1 MNIIFDPRGM
11 KYICAMILLCVCVCT
26 HLIFNKKIKFN
37 KSRENG
43 LVDLVLALA
52 VEATNKKSRN

>member
-1 MNIIFDPRGM
+1 
-11 KYICAMILLCVCVCT
+11 MILLCVCVCT

-37 KSRENG
+37 KSRENS

-52 VEATNKKSRN
+52 VEAINKKSRN